1 MVFECAKCKKTFK
14 ALSWLKRHEQRKT
27 PCVPTLERQDAP
39 DHDTPKNRCK
49 HCNRD
54 YSSKKTLNE
63 HIRLACK
70 VAVRNTTVADNT
82 NPGAGA
88 ASQSD
93 GKAMTDLVAKLVDM
107 LDTQNVR
114 MLALIEQKLQIP
126 TARPN
131 TAAISTT
138 VETVAVTNTTLA
150 AGEVGLMQCDYNN
163 IATDKR
169 ITFNIF
175 GKESLTHATDAR
187 IKTILDDS
195 LSSTASIPA
204 AAQMAVT
211 KTAMLIYSDPDHPEN
226 LTCYLPNKKTNDAL
240 VHTAQGWE
248 IQPISIVIA
257 TIGQVTIDHIFA
269 KQPHENADHYTLIMR
284 ELMKNEQ
291 SYISD
296 SLIRPILVRNRSLLG
311 DAPPTAGMP

>member
-1 MVFECAKCKKTFK
+1 MVHVCGKCKKTFK
-14 ALSWLKRHEQRKT
+14 SLSWLKRHEQRKT
-27 PCVPTLERQDAP
+27 PCAPTIEPRPAHNQ
-39 DHDTPKNRCK
+39 DTPKHRCK

-54 YSSKKTLNE
+54 YATHRSLNE

-70 VAVRNTTVADNT
+70 VAARNTTIADDT
-82 NPGAGA
+82 TPGTGA
-88 ASQSD
+88 TPQPDVKST
-93 GKAMTDLVAKLVDM
+93 TDILLAKLIDVLAM
-107 LDTQNVR
+107 LQPG
-114 MLALIEQKLQIP
+114 MLQPA
-126 TARPN
+126 TAHLN
-131 TAAISTT
+131 AAAISAT
-138 VETVAVTNTTLA
+138 VESVAVANTTQA
-150 AGEVGLMQCDYNN
+150 AGENGLIKCDYAS

-269 KQPHENADHYTLIMR
+269 KQPHENADHYTLIMK
-284 ELMKNEQ
+284 ELQKNEQ
-291 SYISD
+291 AYITD

-311 DAPPTAGMP
+311 DAPTAGTP